1 MNAVI
6 IAVVVMLILSVLRIN
21 VVFSLVIGAIAG
33 GITAGMS
40 LDETLIAF
48 VEGLGDGAE
57 VALSY
62 GMLGGLAIAISK
74 TGISELLVAT
84 ILKLVQRESDSQK
97 KGLVKALL
105 FFVILLMSVFSQ
117 NLIPIHIAFIPLL
130 IPPIIKILNMLE
142 INRRLIACILAFGL
156 ITPYMSLPFGFGL
169 VYQGIVADNI
179 SAAGLEI
186 TKSDVYGPML
196 IPALGMIVGLIA
208 AFFIYRKPRKY
219 ENREVESDIKVTIKK
234 KNVIFTIIALLA
246 AVIVQIP
253 SIVPLTSG
261 SMFLGALVG
270 VVVLYVTGTL
280 KWNEADSVLNDGMR
294 LMAFI
299 GLVMIASSGF
309 ASVVRATGHVDQ
321 LVQAANSV
329 LGDNKGLAVLIMLL
343 IGLLIDMGIGSS
355 FATIPI
361 IAAIFVPIGLEI
373 GLSTAAII
381 TLIGTAGALGDAGSP
396 ASDSTLGP
404 TAGLNVDGQHDH
416 IRDTCIPT
424 FFIFNIP
431 LIIFGWVAVMF
442 FS

>member
-1 MNAVI
+1 
-6 IAVVVMLILSVLRIN
+6 
-21 VVFSLVIGAIAG
+21 
-33 GITAGMS
+33 MS
-40 LDETLIAF
+40 I
-48 VEGLGDGAE
+48 
-57 VALSY
+57 
-62 GMLGGLAIAISK
+62 
-74 TGISELLVAT
+74 
-84 ILKLVQRESDSQK
+84 
-97 KGLVKALL
+97 
-105 FFVILLMSVFSQ
+105 FSQ

-142 INRRLIACILAFGL
+142 IDRRLIACILAFGL

-196 IPALGMIVGLIA
+196 IPALGMVVGLVV
-208 AFFIYRKPRKY
+208 AFFIFRKPRKY
-219 ENREVESDIKVTIKK
+219 EDRQVETEINVTIKK
-234 KNVIFTIIALLA
+234 KNVVYTVIALIA

-261 SMFLGALVG
+261 SMFFGALVG
-270 VVVLYVTGTL
+270 VLILYITGAL
-280 KWNEADSVLNDGMR
+280 KWSEADQVLTDGMR

-309 ASVVRATGHVDQ
+309 ASVVTATGHVEQ
-321 LVQAANSV
+321 LVDAANNI

-361 IAAIFVPIGLEI
+361 IAAIFVPIGLEF

-431 LIIFGWVAVMF
+431 LIIFGWAAVMF